1 MSDETQPVVEA
12 PSHDIKPGDVVLVK
26 RPMKVAA
33 VGGSNLH
40 VMETDYSISGYNV
53 LAADVEKV
61 ESKA

>member
-1 MSDETQPVVEA
+1 MSDEAQSVAEA
-12 PSHDIKPGDVVLVK
+12 PSHDIKPGDTVLVK

-53 LAADVEKV
+53 EASSVEKV
-61 ESKA
+61 